1 MKWSTVFSGALGVFL
16 GLSLGCTKETA
27 PTVKAAAW
35 AGEKQTVCPCL
46 EGDVSTTLFVDTADK
61 RIYVC
66 GEECFAAVKK
76 DPAKYIAKLE
86 KEGFKLDKPPLADP
100 KKTAK

>member
-1 MKWSTVFSGALGVFL
+1 MKRSTVYFGALIVVL
-16 GLSLGCTKETA
+16 VMSLGCTQETA

-46 EGDVSTTLFVDTADK
+46 EGDVSTTLFVDAADK

-66 GEECFAAVKK
+66 GEECLAAVKK
-76 DPAKYIAKLE
+76 DPTKYIAKLE
-86 KEGFKLDKPPLADP
+86 KEGFKLDTTLLEEP